1 MNELVRNVTPLLK
14 PHLTE
19 RPDKRTGLTFSVEF
33 KKRYG
38 AGGGRGGGHSEMVL
52 RGH

>member
-1 MNELVRNVTPLLK
+1 MTPLLK

-19 RPDKRTGLTFSVEF
+19 RPDKRTGLTFSIEF

-38 AGGGRGGGHSEMVL
+38 AGRGGGPLEMVL
-52 RGH
+52 RGGTETPRPR